1 MQAGVPRLLQR
12 RQRTSAEYSGNDTG
26 PNLGNTDRDSVIWR
40 PTVLLNESATFWLV
54 AKLIVVVRS
63 PL

>member
-1 MQAGVPRLLQR
+1 M
-12 RQRTSAEYSGNDTG
+12 
-26 PNLGNTDRDSVIWR
+26 GNTDRDSVIWR